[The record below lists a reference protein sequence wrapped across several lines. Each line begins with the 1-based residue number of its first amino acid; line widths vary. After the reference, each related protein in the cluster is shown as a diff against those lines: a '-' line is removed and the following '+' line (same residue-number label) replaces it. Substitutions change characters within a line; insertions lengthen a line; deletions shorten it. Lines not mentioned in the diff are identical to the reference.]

1 MDIHRC
7 RFVPYAPAAINALAF
22 NVAVEGT
29 HRNRKDDHSHLG
41 VRLAVGRANGDIEIW
56 NPLNG
61 AWVQETIFHGG
72 KDRSVEGLAWI
83 EEHDDD
89 DDGEEEGG
97 VMVNGSAYINS
108 AATRSMQIRY
118 RLFSIGYSSTV
129 TEWDL
134 AKGLPR
140 RHSSGNHSEVWCLA
154 AQPKWQTGTAV
165 REGEFRGQNIV
176 AGCADGTLVVLS
188 TVDDDL
194 GFQRFLSRPTAK
206 RARVLSVTFQNR
218 DVVVAGFADS
228 LIRVY
233 DFRSGS
239 NIRSISFGG
248 GPLGGPREV
257 LVWAVK
263 CLPNGMVVAGDSTG
277 EVRFFDGQTFSQIQR
292 LSAHEADV
300 LDVAVSADGRT
311 AFSCGL
317 DRRVVTYRLE
327 FTDGNVPRWAKIS
340 RQTSHKHDIKIL
352 AIHEGRKLSV
362 AVSGG
367 RLTEAALTY
376 QLQAN
381 ILTYFI

>member
-7 RFVPYAPAAINALAF
+7 RFVSYAPAAINALAF
-22 NVAVEGT
+22 NIAVEDT
-29 HRNRKDDHSHLG
+29 RSNKTKDQSHLG

-56 NPLNG
+56 NPFNG
-61 AWVQETIFHGG
+61 AWLQETIFYGG

-83 EEHDDD
+83 EEHEDEGE
-89 DDGEEEGG
+89 DGEEGG
-97 VMVNGSAYINS
+97 VMVNGSS
-108 AATRSMQIRY
+108 AITSATTRSMQIRY

-134 AKGLPR
+134 ARGLPR

-154 AQPKWQTGTAV
+154 AQPKWQTGMAI

-188 TVDDDL
+188 TADDSL
-194 GFQRFLSRPTAK
+194 SFQRFLSRSTAK

-263 CLPNGMVVAGDSTG
+263 CLPNGMIISGDSTG
-277 EVRFFDGQTFSQIQR
+277 EVRFFDGQTYSQTQR

-300 LDVAVSADGRT
+300 LDVAISADGKT

-327 FTDGNVPRWAKIS
+327 FTDGSTPRWVKVS
-340 RQTSHKHDIKIL
+340 RQTSHKHDIKTL
-352 AIHEGRKLSV
+352 AVHEGGKLSV

-367 RLTEAALTY
+367 MLTEAALAHA
-376 QLQAN
+376 LQSN
-381 ILTYFI
+381 ILTYSI

>member
-1 MDIHRC
+1 MDVHRC

-22 NVAVEGT
+22 NVAIEDTDGKNDYS
-29 HRNRKDDHSHLG
+29 RLG
-41 VRLAVGRANGDIEIW
+41 VRLAVGRANGNIEIW

-61 AWVQETIFHGG
+61 AWVQETIFYGG

-83 EEHDDD
+83 EEQDD
-89 DDGEEEGG
+89 DDGGEEGG
-97 VMVNGSAYINS
+97 VMLNGIASVNS
-108 AATRSMQIRY
+108 AVTRSIKIRY

-134 AKGLPR
+134 ARGLPR

-154 AQPKWQTGTAV
+154 AQPKWQTGMAV

-188 TVDDDL
+188 TADDDL

-239 NIRSISFGG
+239 NIRSISFAG

-263 CLPNGMVVAGDSTG
+263 CLPNGMIVAGDSTG
-277 EVRFFDGQTFSQIQR
+277 EVRFFDDQTYSQIQR

-300 LDVAVSADGRT
+300 LDVAISADGKT

-327 FTDGNVPRWAKIS
+327 YTDGSVPRWAKIS
-340 RQTSHKHDIKIL
+340 RQTFHKHDIKTL
-352 AIHEGRKLSV
+352 AIHEGRNLSV

-367 RLTEAALTY
+367 TLIETALTY
-376 QLQAN
+376 LLQSN
-381 ILTYFI
+381 ILTY